1 MLSKIYLYILFI
13 SMKEKCIKLSINRKY
28 EDKLKLIFFLLIKA
42 FDIEKMYKIQTNSD
56 KFEGI
61 L

>member
-13 SMKEKCIKLSINRKY
+13 SIKQKCIKLSINRKY

>member
-13 SMKEKCIKLSINRKY
+13 SMKQKCIKLSINRKY